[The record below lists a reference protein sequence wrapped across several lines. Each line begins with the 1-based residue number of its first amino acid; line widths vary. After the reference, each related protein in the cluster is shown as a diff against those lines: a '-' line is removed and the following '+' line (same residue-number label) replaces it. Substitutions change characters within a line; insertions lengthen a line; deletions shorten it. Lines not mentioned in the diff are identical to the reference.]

1 MKYIFLFVVMSTTFL
16 TFSQSKGTSDKIEAM
31 KIAFL
36 TNKMELTS
44 KEAQVFWP
52 LYNEYNEKAEKLR
65 KVKRSDFSE
74 LKNKMD
80 YLTDAQIKQYMN
92 EVLDTKQK
100 ELTLEKEYFEKYI
113 KVLPAK
119 KLARLYQAE
128 NLFKKELIRK
138 LKEH

>member
-1 MKYIFLFVVMSTTFL
+1 MSTTFL

>member
-1 MKYIFLFVVMSTTFL
+1 MKYILLVIVFTTTFL
-16 TFSQSKGTSDKIEAM
+16 CFAQNKGTSDKIEAM

-44 KEAQVFWP
+44 KEAQLFWP
-52 LYNEYNEKAEKLR
+52 LYNEYNDKAEKLR

-80 YLTDAQIKQYMN
+80 NLTDAQIRQYMN

-119 KLARLYQAE
+119 KLAKLYQAE

>member
-1 MKYIFLFVVMSTTFL
+1 MKYILLVIVLTTTFL
-16 TFSQSKGTSDKIEAM
+16 SFAQNKGTSDKIEAM

-44 KEAQVFWP
+44 KEAQLFWP
-52 LYNEYNEKAEKLR
+52 LYNEYNDKAEKLR

-80 YLTDAQIKQYMN
+80 NLTDAQIRQYMN

-119 KLARLYQAE
+119 KLAKLYQAE